1 VLFAASLLLLVQQAS
16 MSMGFSGSE
25 LDVVLRPAV
34 EPQRLGLEAL
44 ECLVDIQG
52 QRVQRPETGW
62 LLAVL
67 VAKEDLELLAAGSPG
82 VPAHAAPLREQLA
95 FIHSLKLPRGRRSF
109 VVFPAYPEVVTATNF
124 PDTDVLRL
132 VAERLLRN
140 AEASVLF
147 ECPDSILK
155 RHQSKL
161 SPPVPGLYLYE
172 AGRLRYRLLG
182 FPLRV
187 ATSPEVLGIIARDIA
202 AVLSGRKPT
211 SAPLPLSQSGYDLD
225 RAFSDLPEGRL
236 LVLPLTGMEA
246 DPALAELIDSSPNL
260 VPSDRQSWLQRMAFI
275 NRGFLEAAT
284 PVLKPYRVTGLGLLL
299 PLSEGETA
307 LSRLKARWPDWRFLV
322 LPKDSATLVKY
333 WELQPLL
340 TDSQHRVRAR
350 FFYAV
355 RRGAT
360 LADTEAQLRKLLD
373 EVYGHDPGTSSLIH
387 WD

>member
-1 VLFAASLLLLVQQAS
+1 LTARFIFVAGLLFFAQQAS
-16 MSMGFSGSE
+16 PATGFSGSGP
-25 LDVVLRPAV
+25 DVVLRPAV
-34 EPQRLGLEAL
+34 EPQRLGLDAL

-82 VPAHAAPLREQLA
+82 GFPSHAARVRKQLA

-109 VVFPAYPEVVTATNF
+109 VLFPAYPEVDTATNF
-124 PDTDVLRL
+124 PDVDTLRL
-132 VAERLLRN
+132 VSERLMRN
-140 AEASVLF
+140 TEASVFF

-155 RHQSKL
+155 RYQSKRA
-161 SPPVPGLYLYE
+161 PPEPGLYLYE
-172 AGRLRYRLLG
+172 AARLRYRLLG

-187 ATSPEVLGIIARDIA
+187 ATSPDALQVIARDIA
-202 AVLSGRKPT
+202 SVLSGRKPA
-211 SAPLPLSQSGYDLD
+211 SVPLPLSQSGYDLD
-225 RAFSDLPEGRL
+225 RAFSDLPGGRL

-246 DPALAELIDSSPNL
+246 DPALAKPIDPSPNL
-260 VPSDRQSWLQRMAFI
+260 VSPDQQSWLQRVAFI

-284 PVLKPYRVTGLGLLL
+284 PLLKPYRVTGVGLVL
-299 PLSEGETA
+299 PLHEGEAA

-322 LPKDSATLVKY
+322 LPKDSATLVRY

-373 EVYGHDPGTSSLIH
+373 EVYGR
-387 WD
+387 